1 MDSGKWNALSLEE
14 CVDGDST
21 IDINNQSH
29 EVEPQQDSDQE
40 SWHLAGQLRV
50 KEDMIMKSI
59 RDIDDTHAM
68 VAEYCW
74 RTFMEHDSSDGEIF
88 LDDFHTLRERV
99 TVMRTDYQQLL
110 LEVGDMYHR
119 ELREKETKVD

>member
-1 MDSGKWNALSLEE
+1 MSSTTDSGKWNALSLEE

-68 VAEYCW
+68 VAEYC
-74 RTFMEHDSSDGEIF
+74 
-88 LDDFHTLRERV
+88 
-99 TVMRTDYQQLL
+99 
-110 LEVGDMYHR
+110 
-119 ELREKETKVD
+119 